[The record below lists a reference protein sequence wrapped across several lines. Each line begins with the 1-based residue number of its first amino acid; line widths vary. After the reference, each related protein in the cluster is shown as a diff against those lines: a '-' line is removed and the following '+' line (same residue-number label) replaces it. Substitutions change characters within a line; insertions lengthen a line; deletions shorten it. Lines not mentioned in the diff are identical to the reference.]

1 MKRNSRLT
9 SNSTKTTKGTNQ
21 MAFQNKNLSVIAYAN
36 GFTLWHYAA
45 SETLATISTSGYFNS
60 VKTLMNTGD
69 IIIINGSDNTSIKKI
84 SVDSTNV
91 SVAALS

>member
-1 MKRNSRLT
+1 
-9 SNSTKTTKGTNQ
+9 

-45 SETLATISTSGYFNS
+45 NEKLNVITVSGYFDS

-69 IIIINGSDNTSIKKI
+69 VIIINASDSTSIKK
-84 SVDSTNV
+84 VTATADAV

>member
-1 MKRNSRLT
+1 
-9 SNSTKTTKGTNQ
+9 

-45 SETLATISTSGYFNS
+45 NETLATITASGYFNI

-69 IIIINGSDNTSIKKI
+69 VIIINGSDKTSIKKI
-84 SVDSTNV
+84 AVGDSAVTT
-91 SVAALS
+91 AALD

>member
-1 MKRNSRLT
+1 
-9 SNSTKTTKGTNQ
+9 

-45 SETLATISTSGYFNS
+45 TETMTTISASGYFNS

-69 IIIINGSDNTSIKKI
+69 IVIINASDNTSIKKI
-84 SVDSTNV
+84 SVNDSVT
-91 SVAALS
+91 VADLA

>member
-1 MKRNSRLT
+1 
-9 SNSTKTTKGTNQ
+9 

-45 SETLATISTSGYFNS
+45 NETMATITASGYFNI

-69 IIIINGSDNTSIKKI
+69 VIIINGSDKTSIKKI
-84 SVDSTNV
+84 AVSDSAVTT
-91 SVAALS
+91 AALD